1 MNKYRLVLLAFC
13 MWQCSSQQSSED
25 VFLQEMM
32 QTHTIPQEVLVIYAV
47 SVLDC
52 PSCVKKTA
60 DFATQVSQVNPEKVY
75 FLLSDVAGKKT
86 VSLNYGKDFSTLPNL
101 VLNPIKLS
109 TNLPP
114 KEVLVDSFVLF
125 LDKDKRN
132 SVKEKIFITP
142 QNQASVHDKIK
153 KYLTDI

>member
-1 MNKYRLVLLAFC
+1 
-13 MWQCSSQQSSED
+13 
-25 VFLQEMM
+25 
-32 QTHTIPQEVLVIYAV
+32 
-47 SVLDC
+47 VLDC
-52 PSCVKKTA
+52 PSCVKKTS
-60 DFATQVSQVNPEKVY
+60 DCATQVSQVNPEKVY

-153 KYLTDI
+153 KYLIDI